1 MTRLDPTRYLV
12 MAWMVDILSTR
23 GMSLYGQYLLRNM
36 ISTEHRRTLDPTLP
50 PPISWSRRK

>member
-36 ISTEHRRTLDPTLP
+36 ISTEHRTLDPTLP